1 LKTKINFSSNKIAEM
16 TTQQIVM
23 LIILLTSFAV
33 LLFFILGLDIQNLS
47 EKEICQSSV
56 QLAEKQSFFGS
67 VDCKTDY
74 ICISGGGD
82 CEKFTA
88 KHTEKISFKD
98 KKEAKNKVMIIL
110 AEKMADC
117 WWMFGEGKVDYANK
131 KVTDQIVCA
140 VCAEIAFDEKIKE
153 EIKDIPYSE
162 FKIFLEQNY
171 KNEETKQTYYD
182 YLEGKYERDSNYW
195 GLSIDLKEVYGIYTG
210 RNSDGNIFNFLPF
223 IGGGIAN
230 PMDAIHSTLLKR
242 KDASQI
248 ECSYFVTTP

>member
-1 LKTKINFSSNKIAEM
+1 MNKRAEM

-33 LLFFILGLDIQNLS
+33 LLFFIFGLDIPSLS

-56 QLAEKQSFFGS
+56 QLAGKQSFFGS

-88 KHTEKISFKD
+88 KSVKKINLDGKTEETQIMEF
-98 KKEAKNKVMIIL
+98 L

-131 KVTDQIVCA
+131 KVVDQIVCA
-140 VCAEIAFDEKIKE
+140 VCAEIAFDKKIQEKINFISYQKFLTFL
-153 EIKDIPYSE
+153 KD
-162 FKIFLEQNY
+162 KN
-171 KNEETKQTYYD
+171 KNEETQQKYYD
-182 YLEGKYERDSNYW
+182 YLEGNFKRTSDYW
-195 GLSIDLKEVYGIYTG
+195 ALSIDLKEIYGIYTG
-210 RNSDGNIFNFLPF
+210 RNSEGNILNELPF
-223 IGGGIAN
+223 VGGGTAN
-230 PMDAIHSTLLKR
+230 PIDAIHPTLLKR
-242 KDASQI
+242 KDASQMG
-248 ECSYFVTTP
+248 CSYFVTTP